1 MQLMYG
7 NKMMELRQNQE
18 ADVVL
23 ARTCTTDSDV
33 ALTCV
38 DRLHVR
44 VDSLHERV
52 DSLHEGLV
60 SCIGS
65 LHERVDHWHERVIAC
80 RDVPGTRC

>member
-33 ALTCV
+33 ALTW
-38 DRLHVR
+38 LHVR

-60 SCIGS
+60 SCMNA
-65 LHERVDHWHERVIAC
+65 LAAC
-80 RDVPGTRC
+80 MNA

>member
-52 DSLHEGLV
+52 DSLHEGCMNALA
-60 SCIGS
+60 
-65 LHERVDHWHERVIAC
+65 AC
-80 RDVPGTRC
+80 MNALTTGMNAR